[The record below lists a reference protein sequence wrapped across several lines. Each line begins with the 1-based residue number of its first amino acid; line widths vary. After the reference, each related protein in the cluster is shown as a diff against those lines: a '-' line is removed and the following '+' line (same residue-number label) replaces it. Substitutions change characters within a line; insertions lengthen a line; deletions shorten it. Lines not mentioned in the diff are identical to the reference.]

1 MSMKKQDNA
10 GYDTLIIHAGQSPDP
25 VTGAL
30 ATPIHQTST
39 FVFANA
45 EQGAARFA
53 LEEAGYIYTR
63 LGNPTQ
69 HALEEKMAAL
79 ENAEAALAVA
89 SGMTAIA
96 AALWT
101 LCEKGDHIIAA
112 ETLYGCTH
120 ALLSHSMPKFG
131 IEVTFVDAVNLDNI
145 GNAVRPNTKVI
156 YIETPANPTLA
167 IIDIAAAAALAHK
180 HNCKLMVDNTF
191 MSPYCQ
197 RPMALGADIVVHSA
211 TKYLNGHGDVIAG
224 VVLGKQEFINDVRL
238 IGVKDITGGC
248 ISPFNAWLTLR
259 GLKTLGVRMERHCQ
273 NALKVAAFLADHPD
287 VENVNYPGLPGHPQ
301 HQLAKT
307 QMTHFGA
314 MISFEIKGGVEA
326 GRRVMNSVRLCLLAV
341 SLGDTETLI
350 QHPASMT
357 HSPIPREERMKAGI
371 TDGLIRLSVG
381 LEDPKDIILDLDQ
394 AIRKSQLLT

>member
-1 MSMKKQDNA
+1 MKNQKDK

-25 VTGAL
+25 ATGAL
-30 ATPIHQTST
+30 ATPIYQTST
-39 FVFANA
+39 FVFASA

-53 LEEAGYIYTR
+53 LEEEGYIYTR

-69 HALEEKMAAL
+69 HILEEKMAAL
-79 ENAEAALAVA
+79 ENAEAALAVD

-96 AALWT
+96 ASLWT
-101 LCEKGDHIIAA
+101 LCGKGDHIIAA
-112 ETLYGCTH
+112 RTLYGCTH

-131 IEVTFVDAVNLDNI
+131 IEVTFVDASQLETVRKAI
-145 GNAVRPNTKVI
+145 RPNTKVI

-167 IIDIAAAAALAHK
+167 IIDIAAMAGLAHEY
-180 HNCKLMVDNTF
+180 NLRLMVDNTF

-197 RPMALGADIVVHSA
+197 RPLELGADIVVHSA
-211 TKYLNGHGDVIAG
+211 TKYINGHGDVIAG
-224 VVLGKQEFINDVRL
+224 IILGKKDFINEVRFV
-238 IGVKDITGGC
+238 GVKDITGGC

-273 NALKVAAFLADHPD
+273 NALEVAQFLERHPA
-287 VENVNYPGLPGHPQ
+287 VEQVNYPGLSSHPQ
-301 HQLAKT
+301 HSLAKK
-307 QMTHFGA
+307 QMSHFGA
-314 MISFEIKGGVEA
+314 MISFEIKGGIEA
-326 GRRVMNSVRLCLLAV
+326 GRRAMNSVSLCLLAV

-357 HSPIPREERMKAGI
+357 HSPIPREERLKAGI

-381 LEDPKDIILDLDQ
+381 LENPRDIILDLEQ
-394 AIRKSQLLT
+394 AIQKGTTGLL

>member
-1 MSMKKQDNA
+1 MKNQNDK

-25 VTGAL
+25 ATGAL
-30 ATPIHQTST
+30 ATPIYQTST
-39 FVFANA
+39 FVFASA

-53 LEEAGYIYTR
+53 LEEEGYIYTR

-69 HALEEKMAAL
+69 HVLEEKMAAL
-79 ENAEAALAVA
+79 ENAEAALAVD

-96 AALWT
+96 ASLWT
-101 LCEKGDHIIAA
+101 LCGKGDHIIAA
-112 ETLYGCTH
+112 RTLYGCTH

-131 IEVTFVDAVNLDNI
+131 IEVTFVDASQLETVRKAI
-145 GNAVRPNTKVI
+145 RPNTKVI

-167 IIDIAAAAALAHK
+167 VIDIAAMAGLAHE
-180 HNCKLMVDNTF
+180 HNLKLMVDNTF

-197 RPMALGADIVVHSA
+197 RPLELGADIVVHSA
-211 TKYLNGHGDVIAG
+211 TKYINGHGDVIAG
-224 VVLGKQEFINDVRL
+224 IILGKKDFINEVRFV
-238 IGVKDITGGC
+238 GVKDITGGC

-273 NALKVAAFLADHPD
+273 NALEVAQFLERHPA
-287 VENVNYPGLPGHPQ
+287 VEQVNYPGLPSHPQ
-301 HQLAKT
+301 HSLAKK
-307 QMTHFGA
+307 QMSHFGA
-314 MISFEIKGGVEA
+314 MISFEIKGGIEA
-326 GRRVMNSVRLCLLAV
+326 GRRAMNSVSLCLLAV

-357 HSPIPREERMKAGI
+357 HSPIPREERLKAGI

-381 LEDPKDIILDLDQ
+381 LENPRDIILDLEQ
-394 AIRKSQLLT
+394 AIQKGTAGLL